1 MTKPLIEKN
10 AKFMVSV
17 LKKSTNCGV
26 NITYFYISPTSTY
39 LVCGF
44 VLTLHDIADNI

>member
-1 MTKPLIEKN
+1 MQYGMTKPLTEKN

-17 LKKSTNCGV
+17 LKKSTNCGA

-39 LVCGF
+39 LCIN
-44 VLTLHDIADNI
+44 LT